1 MVINLINVY
10 WFSSLFIYHNT
21 YILSF
26 CIFCQ
31 LNVQWKR
38 GLFFF
43 YFTIMIFFTV
53 TKGLVFLTSVYI
65 FHNLNIDAT
74 RLIWSRLASLFQKW
88 WNLFRSLEIRNDA
101 RRKTIQMMTLYF
113 REIGTS
119 LIFKLCFM
127 WRIQL
132 KH

>member
-38 GLFFF
+38 GLFFY
-43 YFTIMIFFTV
+43 YFTIMIFFHCYKGFGLFDSLYLSQFEYRCFASDLVKIGFVVSEMMKFIPKFRNQERRT
-53 TKGLVFLTSVYI
+53 TKDNPNDYI
-65 FHNLNIDAT
+65 IL
-74 RLIWSRLASLFQKW
+74 LI
-88 WNLFRSLEIRNDA
+88 
-101 RRKTIQMMTLYF
+101 

-119 LIFKLCFM
+119 LNFKLCFM
-127 WRIQL
+127 
-132 KH
+132 